1 MRAGEQMASPNGSTR
16 VTGAPGPTP
25 APGAEDLGL
34 VLREARETQ
43 QVDAA
48 ELARRTGVTPS
59 DVLDF
64 EVGRVIPAKEQFVTY
79 MRALGFSA

>member
-1 MRAGEQMASPNGSTR
+1 MSSPNGSTH

-25 APGAEDLGL
+25 EQDAEVLGL

-43 QVDAA
+43 GVSAA
-48 ELARRTGVTPS
+48 ELARRTDVTAS

-64 EVGRVIPAKEQFVTY
+64 EAGSVIPP
-79 MRALGFSA
+79 RRSSPCS